1 MSNLTLLERLVPML
15 RFHDTLDQ
23 KTDGRIGHQIPG
35 MPRSLLLHTTGAK
48 TGQPRTTTLTY
59 AKDGDSYLNVASNGG
74 DEKYPA

>member
-35 MPRSLLLHTTGAK
+35 MPRSLLLHMA
-48 TGQPRTTTLTY
+48 QRPVNR
-59 AKDGDSYLNVASNGG
+59 ARRR
-74 DEKYPA
+74 